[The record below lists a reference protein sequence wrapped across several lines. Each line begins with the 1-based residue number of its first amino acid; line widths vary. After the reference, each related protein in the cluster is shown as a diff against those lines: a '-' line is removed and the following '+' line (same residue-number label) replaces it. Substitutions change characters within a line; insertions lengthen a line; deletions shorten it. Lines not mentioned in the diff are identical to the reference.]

1 MATWPIDLGYGTLT
15 GRVLYMTAD
24 GPDEDREP
32 DLTAAAGKVTVTPSV
47 KQVRYT
53 GTDGPILL
61 ASRTH
66 DGILDSEG
74 YICTVNADG
83 AAGARGI
90 VLPATDSPNLSPVD
104 FTYAV
109 DVRIGSEAFAKFN
122 ISVTAD
128 EVVDVAVVTPVAS
141 SGGTAVVVDTSTADR
156 AEAAALRAETAAA
169 DAETGSEGPQG
180 PQGEQGI
187 QGEPGPQGDPGPAGA
202 DGVGGAPGAKGDT
215 GETGAP
221 GTPGTDGADGA
232 QGIQGEPG
240 PQGDPGVPGESLPPY
255 DSGWLDVS
263 GAFLNGWTGLLFA
276 RRIGKHVTFRYDG
289 LNAAAATDG
298 AFLAVPAGFSAS
310 APMSRG
316 PRPLLHTAANP
327 PIIRRTYT
335 TGGELAILGYATSDI
350 IYGDSEWITDE
361 PIPATLPGVA
371 VPTA

>member
-53 GTDGPILL
+53 GADGPILL

-83 AAGARGI
+83 TAGARGI

-202 DGVGGAPGAKGDT
+202 DGVDGAPGAKGDA

-240 PQGDPGVPGESLPPY
+240 TPGTPGADGADGAQGIQGIQGETGPKGDKGDPGEPGM
-255 DSGWLDVS
+255 
-263 GAFLNGWTGLLFA
+263 
-276 RRIGKHVTFRYDG
+276 
-289 LNAAAATDG
+289 DG
-298 AFLAVPAGFSAS
+298 ADGTNPVGAVIGDGVTNIVSLTQAQYDALTPNA
-310 APMSRG
+310 
-316 PRPLLHTAANP
+316 
-327 PIIRRTYT
+327 T
-335 TGGELAILGYATSDI
+335 TLYVIVEEA
-350 IYGDSEWITDE
+350 
-361 PIPATLPGVA
+361 
-371 VPTA
+371 